1 MNAGIFAMIFVGG
14 GLALVVGG
22 LLFRVREREKAL
34 AEILDLPFGERDV
47 RPDAVSEGYSPLV
60 EGTIGLAGK
69 MVDQFDGKGDVRAAL
84 ERARIPMRPGEY
96 VITAGAATLVLA
108 AVLYGITGTWFIGL
122 IGVAV
127 GPLAA
132 MSYVRHRIAKRR
144 KAFEAALPD
153 ALTLIASSLSAGHT
167 FLRAIQMMCEEAE
180 PPMSEEFA
188 RVVAETRL
196 GDPLVEALG
205 RMAQRLEV
213 RDMDWVVQA
222 IRIQQ
227 TVGGRLA
234 DLLHTLADFI
244 RAREEV
250 RRDVAVLTAEGR
262 VSAWVLTALAPL
274 MFLAIQVLSP
284 GYMQPMFQGWGI
296 VVLSATGV
304 PMAFGSVII
313 FRMCK
318 IEV

>member
-1 MNAGIFAMIFVGG
+1 VSALFAAVAVGF
-14 GLALVVGG
+14 GLALIVGG
-22 LLFRVREREKAL
+22 MLWRVRERERAL

-47 RPDAVSEGYSPLV
+47 RPDAVTENYSSLV

-69 MVDQFDGKGDVRAAL
+69 MVTQFDEKNAMRAAL

-96 VITAGAATLVLA
+96 VLISGCAGLAVA
-108 AVLYGITGTWFIGL
+108 AVLFGLTGAWLF
-122 IGVAV
+122 GVL
-127 GPLAA
+127 GLAA
-132 MSYVRHRIAKRR
+132 GPIGGTFYVRRRISKRR

-180 PPMSEEFA
+180 PPMSEEFS
-188 RVVAETRL
+188 RLVAETRL
-196 GDPLVEALG
+196 GDPLVEALA
-205 RMAQRLEV
+205 RMAKRLEI
-213 RDMDWVVQA
+213 RDLDWVVQA

-234 DLLHTLADFI
+234 DLLHTLSEFI
-244 RAREEV
+244 RARDEV

-262 VSAWVLTALAPL
+262 VSAWVLTAMAPL
-274 MFLAIQVLSP
+274 MLLAIQVMSP
-284 GYMQPMFQGWGI
+284 DYMAPMYKGWGI
-296 VVLSATGV
+296 VVLGFTGAL
-304 PMAFGSVII
+304 MAMGSFII
-313 FRMCK
+313 FRMTK